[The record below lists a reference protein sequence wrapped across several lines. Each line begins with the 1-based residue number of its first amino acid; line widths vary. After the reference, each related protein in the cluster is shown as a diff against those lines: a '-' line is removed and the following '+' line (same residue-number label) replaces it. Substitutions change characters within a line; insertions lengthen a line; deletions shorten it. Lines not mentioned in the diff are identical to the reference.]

1 MRVIAGIYKGR
12 RLKTLEGVS
21 LRPTSDRL
29 RETLFNILAPR
40 IEEASFADVCAGSG
54 AIGIEALS
62 RGARHATFIESSLKA
77 ARIISDNLRNC
88 GIREGYK
95 VINRDAL
102 RALKNLASEQAQF
115 DIIYFDPPYDS
126 EIYTPVMRL
135 IAKHDMLAEDGVVI
149 VEHRRQTPL
158 LPNYDRLR
166 PYRQVAQGDSLLTF
180 FGVEAVEGSRIE
192 DRGSRIE
199 D

>member
-1 MRVIAGIYKGR
+1 MRVIAGIYKAR
-12 RLKTLEGVS
+12 RLKTLEGSSV
-21 LRPTSDRL
+21 RPTSDRL

-40 IEEASFADVCAGSG
+40 IEETRFADVCAGSG

-62 RGARHATFIESSLKA
+62 RGARHVTFVESSLKA
-77 ARIISDNLRNC
+77 ARIISENLRNC

-126 EIYTPVMRL
+126 EIHTPVMWL
-135 IAKHDMLAEDGVVI
+135 IAKHDLLAEDGVVI

-166 PYRQVAQGDSLLTF
+166 PYRQVAQGDSILTF

-192 DRGSRIE
+192 D
-199 D
+199 

>member
-12 RLKTLEGVS
+12 RLKTLEGMS

-40 IEEASFADVCAGSG
+40 IEEARFADVCAGSG
-54 AIGIEALS
+54 AIGVEALS
-62 RGARHATFIESSLKA
+62 RGARHVTFIEKSLKA
-77 ARIISDNLRNC
+77 ARVISENLRNC
-88 GIREGYK
+88 GIRRGYR
-95 VINRDAL
+95 VINRDAV

-126 EIYTPVMRL
+126 EIYTPVMWL
-135 IAKHDMLAEDGVVI
+135 IATHDLLAEDGVVI
-149 VEHRRQTPL
+149 VEHRRQRPL

-180 FGVEAVEGSRIE
+180 FGVEAAGESRVGVE
-192 DRGSRIE
+192 D
-199 D
+199 